1 MICIITG
8 DIKGS
13 RRAKSA
19 NWLEGI
25 KQLFQKFGKN
35 PIDWEIY
42 RGDEFQLEVKNSEE
56 ALLVAFQIKAYLR
69 TISLDAR
76 MSIGLGD
83 KTYKAKRISESNGS
97 AFINSGK
104 AFNLMKKNKTTLVLQ
119 SSNKDFNQ
127 EINLLL
133 RLGLS
138 FMDNWLSQQA
148 EFVLLAIQN
157 PDFSQEEIGELL
169 KINQAAVSKRRKRAN
184 FDLLMEINTAYVEKL
199 KRLNV

>member
-35 PIDWEIY
+35 PTDWEIY

-97 AFINSGK
+97 AFINSGE

>member
-13 RRAKSA
+13 RRAKST
-19 NWLEGI
+19 NWLAGL
-25 KQLFQKFGKN
+25 KKLFLQFGKN
-35 PIDWEIY
+35 PTDWEIY
-42 RGDEFQLEVKNSEE
+42 RGDEFQLEIKNCED
-56 ALLVAFQIKAYLR
+56 ALWIAFLIKAHLR

-83 KTYKAKRISESNGS
+83 KTFKAKRISESNGS
-97 AFINSGK
+97 AFVYSGE
-104 AFNLMKKNKTTLVLQ
+104 AFELMKKNKINLVIK
-119 SSNKDFNQ
+119 SSNLEFNK
-127 EINLLL
+127 EMNLLL

-138 FMDNWLSQQA
+138 FMDNWLPQQA

-157 PDFSQEEIGELL
+157 PEFSQEKIGELL

-184 FDLLMEINTAYVEKL
+184 FDLLLELNLTYVEKL
-199 KRLNV
+199 KMLEV